1 MAPPHAI
8 ILYQET
14 DVQLGH
20 LQEPVSKKEYIHYE
34 GFSNNGVILISAIT
48 TSRQNKKKKSTLE
61 AQKTLLLRTLCK
73 EASDVSAFVMDVKR
87 LMETSIKHNRINV
100 PLDHLGANK
109 VWASKKIQHKSQ
121 LVI

>member
-48 TSRQNKKKKSTLE
+48 TSRQNKKNKKN
-61 AQKTLLLRTLCK
+61 
-73 EASDVSAFVMDVKR
+73 FVMDVKR

>member
-1 MAPPHAI
+1 MRDSVTM
-8 ILYQET
+8 ESSSS
-14 DVQLGH
+14 VQSRL
-20 LQEPVSKKEYIHYE
+20 LDKIQNSKKKYT
-34 GFSNNGVILISAIT
+34 L
-48 TSRQNKKKKSTLE
+48 STLE